1 MVSIII
7 PACNEVAYIEQTLIQ
22 LLALDYDNYEVI
34 AVNDRSTDRTG
45 EIADRVAA
53 TPEARGLLHVI
64 HIRQLPGGWLGK
76 THAMWTAGKHATGD
90 WLLFTDADVLF
101 KPDSLRRA
109 LAYAETVNA
118 DHVVLF
124 PRMIMKQ
131 AGERMMIAFFQT
143 LFVFGHRPWKV
154 ADPGADDH
162 MGVGAFNLIRRSVYE
177 AVGTYEKLRLEVLD
191 DMKLGKVVKQAGY
204 RQRNVFGEDLISLY
218 WAKGTFGVV
227 NNLSK
232 NFFAVLS
239 FQWPRALL
247 SCGALAFL
255 NLMPFVGVWIAP
267 GGARLPYALALGS
280 MFLIYVGMSW
290 KSSIPPYY
298 FVLHPVSTALFAYA
312 VLRSM
317 YLTLAQGGV
326 VWRGTKYP
334 LEELKR
340 GIV

>member
-1 MVSIII
+1 
-7 PACNEVAYIEQTLIQ
+7 
-22 LLALDYDNYEVI
+22 
-34 AVNDRSTDRTG
+34 
-45 EIADRVAA
+45 
-53 TPEARGLLHVI
+53 
-64 HIRQLPGGWLGK
+64 
-76 THAMWTAGKHATGD
+76 
-90 WLLFTDADVLF
+90 
-101 KPDSLRRA
+101 
-109 LAYAETVNA
+109 
-118 DHVVLF
+118 
-124 PRMIMKQ
+124 
-131 AGERMMIAFFQT
+131 
-143 LFVFGHRPWKV
+143 
-154 ADPGADDH
+154 